1 MKTYN
6 KALQILS
13 DNNVQIIMGEGEPFD
28 YNVQTAV
35 AHVSDVELPD
45 NTVKQVMQAGYMY
58 KGKVLRPASVI
69 VAN

>member
-1 MKTYN
+1 M
-6 KALQILS
+6 L
-13 DNNVQIIMGEGEPFD
+13 DNEVTVITGEGEPFD
-28 YNVQTAV
+28 YNTQTAV

-58 KGKVLRPASVI
+58 KGKVLRTASVI